1 MTASSSIH
9 SSAFNFMSFLQ
20 GGVDPRTGQYTLA
33 VDIPTLK
40 SHELRGPEWPLR
52 LAYSP
57 LNTQDSGFGTGWN
70 LQLSQF
76 DIASFIVSVHT
87 GETYKVD
94 GRSKAEASKAQ
105 GNRWSISEQKLDSF
119 HFHELPKGGEHN
131 RERYRVV
138 HRNGLVEI
146 LERMETG
153 SLAFPVEVYSAEG
166 HRLSLAY
173 EKSRR
178 APEHFRLASI
188 WEGAVTTGTCLFQV
202 VEVNDA
208 SGEGVAL
215 LYRPD
220 AQGQALARYFM
231 KIASAR
237 VTELHLPVGNEAG
250 DPARWRLTY
259 AQKMGLDCI
268 SRVMDPRGGVQEIT
282 YAETGHE
289 FPRDP
294 RYPPRDPLPRV
305 ATHLTRPGHGQ
316 PDVEIGYSYPDGGE
330 NFLGGG
336 LEIQWDDD
344 GLDNLFKKPG
354 RYRYGSTET
363 LKSSAG
369 ERVIVR
375 WFNQFHLL
383 VEQTTTR
390 NGHVHAQYNEYGAKD
405 DVNFKDQVRSCQLP
419 VKNTTSWTLEQQSRT
434 EIVERGYDAF
444 GNLAWEVQNTGVR
457 EEYQWYPAAGEP
469 GLCPADPEGFV
480 RHLKDKTVI
489 PAPTAHGSAPTL
501 RYRYRY
507 AAFKPVTGSQ
517 QTADWH
523 AQVEET
529 LEDVSDAKKESV
541 LQVTQQ
547 AYYDDPATASAVEY
561 GRVKS
566 RTVTLN
572 GLSTRTDYRYHSG
585 PGRHAAAG
593 DEAVL
598 VTEQTVTGHDHA
610 ELAPVRKV
618 VTYEHSMYHGEPL
631 LTYDDQDVQIRY
643 SYDAA
648 LRVTQETVAPGSEFE
663 ASRDYA
669 YALCAYESDQA
680 KQTCTSVMGVVT
692 VTYLDGLGR
701 ATRETRNHIND
712 KDLERPYE
720 TLRLTHDSAGQV
732 QVETLT
738 DYLPGTL
745 RALPLR
751 TTFSYDDWGN
761 RSAIARPE
769 GAVEHT
775 ETNPIG
781 NLDFKGLIKTTW
793 LQAGSTEEPLISNWL
808 ESWLNPFEQVVAEHR
823 RDAAGDFLT
832 QTRDYDGL
840 GNCIRRIDERGNET
854 HYAHDAWNRLI
865 STTLPDGTQATRAYQ
880 AFSHEELPERVTVIP
895 PPDRSAAPVLLARQ
909 DHDGL
914 GRLTQITT
922 AKRTERFEYPTG
934 MRTPSLKMTAS
945 GDPIR
950 YSHRAELSDNPT
962 SISSPSEQATFEYDK
977 RHAKLILAS
986 SAEGERSFTYD
997 WQNQLASE
1005 TWQDIDG
1012 RCLQK
1017 IQSRSLHG
1025 RLAIHSTGS
1034 PDQLLNTLFTYN
1046 DQGLVNGAEI
1056 TGRLKVE
1063 CTHDLFGRTSMLL
1076 TSDLTSDSTA
1086 RIDFEYDN
1094 QGRESKRILTKSGKP
1109 PRTLSQTWG
1118 PDGLLTSRQ
1127 LKQGNTDL
1135 LLESFTYDNRSRLES
1150 HTFKGSD
1157 LPKDIQER
1165 RVMSQRFSFDELDNI
1180 VSRFSTYE
1188 DSAQEIM
1195 TFAYLP
1201 DDRCQLDS
1209 ITYHS
1214 ATRTTRLEINYDDN
1228 GCQRVDIRSRTLVY
1242 DSQRRLMTVSDGQRV
1257 RKYRYDALDQ
1267 LVAVDDTLIGF
1278 EEKRLSVALHG
1289 NRAVTLAFLG
1299 EQPLA
1304 EIANE
1309 NPPVRLLQTLASH
1322 SVIAEYSG
1330 ALQRN
1335 IHYLAHGERSGVD
1348 TFESLLGFNGEYRDP
1363 ITGHYL
1369 LGRGHR
1375 AYDPEQMRFL
1385 QPDALSP
1392 FEAGALNGY
1401 AYCQGNPVTLRDP
1414 SGRFAVYFNDLAL
1427 SAPGSTID
1435 KSSEQLASERQFWKA
1450 SSSILIG
1457 IGLGVLF
1464 TALAVVTAGQA
1475 LMALPGVAVA
1485 ATGMMATAN
1494 AATLATATANAT
1506 TMVAKAVTFAIVSTV
1521 TAISSVVSTTADIIT
1536 GATGAKWAAKFS
1548 EVAGWVNAGT
1558 SLGDIA
1564 TIKLA
1569 HKLIQ
1574 KSAMAAN
1581 MLATP
1586 GFAAHR
1592 AANMMMRKSLPNDE
1606 SAAIRSSTA

>member
-1 MTASSSIH
+1 MSASSSVH
-9 SSAFNFMSFLQ
+9 SNAFNFMSFLQ

-105 GNRWSISEQKLDSF
+105 GDRWSISEQKLDSF

-390 NGHVHAQYNEYGAKD
+390 NGHVHAQHSEYGAKD

-507 AAFKPVTGSQ
+507 AAFKPVAGSQ

-547 AYYDDPATASAVEY
+547 AYYDDPAAASAVEY

-618 VTYEHSMYHGEPL
+618 VTYEHSMHHGEPL

-669 YALCAYESDQA
+669 YVLCAYESDQA
-680 KQTCTSVMGVVT
+680 KQRRVDVKGVVT
-692 VTYLDGLGR
+692 ESLLDGLGR
-701 ATRETRNHIND
+701 AVEEKQQDHDFLSGTARTIYRAKFNELAQLVEEIEEDWVGARDADVLTLKTVRE
-712 KDLERPYE
+712 
-720 TLRLTHDSAGQV
+720 
-732 QVETLT
+732 
-738 DYLPGTL
+738 
-745 RALPLR
+745 
-751 TTFSYDDWGN
+751 YDDWGN
-761 RSAIARPE
+761 ELAVIGPDGTRMMTQTSPQGSALHKGPIVTRWRVGTDGLETARSIAMQDLFGNAIRIE
-769 GAVEHT
+769 
-775 ETNPIG
+775 
-781 NLDFKGLIKTTW
+781 
-793 LQAGSTEEPLISNWL
+793 
-808 ESWLNPFEQVVAEHR
+808 R
-823 RDAAGDFLT
+823 RDANMGPT
-832 QTRDYDGL
+832 
-840 GNCIRRIDERGNET
+840 
-854 HYAHDAWNRLI
+854 LI
-865 STTLPDGTQATRAYQ
+865 SL
-880 AFSHEELPERVTVIP
+880 ELKE
-895 PPDRSAAPVLLARQ
+895 
-909 DHDGL
+909 HDGL
-914 GRLTQITT
+914 GRLVKETLQRNDEDINGRINEYTRDVFGRILSHTLPDRSVVSRTFALHSSEDLPISIVVADASRDMAEFKLGEQTFDGLDRQLSATTGGRLQTYRYDPGMTKPASVTMPNQELIRYEYEIKLHDQPTQRVLMNNTSNGKSADTIDFTFDHQN
-922 AKRTERFEYPTG
+922 ARLVDCMVAGVKVLERTYHQGGQLKTDHRQQDGARFE
-934 MRTPSLKMTAS
+934 MT
-945 GDPIR
+945 
-950 YSHRAELSDNPT
+950 YS
-962 SISSPSEQATFEYDK
+962 Y
-977 RHAKLILAS
+977 
-986 SAEGERSFTYD
+986 
-997 WQNQLASE
+997 
-1005 TWQDIDG
+1005 
-1012 RCLQK
+1012 
-1017 IQSRSLHG
+1017 SRQG
-1025 RLAIHSTGS
+1025 RLLSYKDVLGET
-1034 PDQLLNTLFTYN
+1034 QVNTYN
-1046 DQGLVNGAEI
+1046 ADNGQLSR
-1056 TGRLKVE
+1056 TTLGTLSTVFSY
-1063 CTHDLFGRTSMLL
+1063 DGFGRVSNYV
-1076 TSDLTSDSTA
+1076 TSDSASQQTL
-1086 RIDFEYDN
+1086 RTDLEYDELE
-1094 QGRESKRILTKSGKP
+1094 REQKRTF
-1109 PRTLSQTWG
+1109 TWG
-1118 PDGLLTSRQ
+1118 GSVQTLTQGYYDENDTLQTRV
-1127 LKQGNTDL
+1127 LKQGNTTL
-1135 LLESFTYDNRSRLES
+1135 RSEQFIYDQRQRLERYTCTGS
-1150 HTFKGSD
+1150 ERPEDPYGNKITGQTF
-1157 LPKDIQER
+1157 
-1165 RVMSQRFSFDELDNI
+1165 VFDGLDNI
-1180 VSRFSTYE
+1180 REVTTTFDGGSNLAIY
-1188 DSAQEIM
+1188 
-1195 TFAYLP
+1195 TFASDLKLGGDPVQLRKIDNDVYP
-1201 DDRCQLDS
+1201 DKS
-1209 ITYHS
+1209 IELT
-1214 ATRTTRLEINYDDN
+1214 YDDN
-1228 GCQRVDIRSRTLVY
+1228 GN
-1242 DSQRRLMTVSDGQRV
+1242 MTRDEKGNQMTYNV
-1257 RKYRYDALDQ
+1257 LNQ
-1267 LVAVDDTLIGF
+1267 LV
-1278 EEKRLSVALHG
+1278 S
-1289 NRAVTLAFLG
+1289 VTLAEPG
-1299 EQPLA
+1299 EEGAQVKYSYDPLDVLNGTLQGETAGYRSYQGDQVAVNINGGESTRIMHAGEMPLA
-1304 EIANE
+1304 E
-1309 NPPVRLLQTLASH
+1309 Q
-1322 SVIAEYSG
+1322 
-1330 ALQRN
+1330 
-1335 IHYLAHGERSGVD
+1335 D
-1348 TFESLLGFNGEYRDP
+1348 D
-1363 ITGHYL
+1363 
-1369 LGRGHR
+1369 
-1375 AYDPEQMRFL
+1375 
-1385 QPDALSP
+1385 
-1392 FEAGALNGY
+1392 
-1401 AYCQGNPVTLRDP
+1401 
-1414 SGRFAVYFNDLAL
+1414 VYE
-1427 SAPGSTID
+1427 P
-1435 KSSEQLASERQFWKA
+1435 
-1450 SSSILIG
+1450 
-1457 IGLGVLF
+1457 
-1464 TALAVVTAGQA
+1464 
-1475 LMALPGVAVA
+1475 
-1485 ATGMMATAN
+1485 
-1494 AATLATATANAT
+1494 
-1506 TMVAKAVTFAIVSTV
+1506 
-1521 TAISSVVSTTADIIT
+1521 
-1536 GATGAKWAAKFS
+1536 
-1548 EVAGWVNAGT
+1548 
-1558 SLGDIA
+1558 
-1564 TIKLA
+1564 
-1569 HKLIQ
+1569 
-1574 KSAMAAN
+1574 
-1581 MLATP
+1581 
-1586 GFAAHR
+1586 
-1592 AANMMMRKSLPNDE
+1592 
-1606 SAAIRSSTA
+1606 